1 MKGSTI
7 PADQMV
13 NLYRLIQQALPDTAC
28 RIIEVIAAHPGEGVS
43 TVVFGLAEAASN
55 VANARVLLCDATAE
69 RKNLRLFGVTNSL
82 PSLSEV
88 GSGNADMNQAIEH
101 KRATLTLRAP
111 GFLRKEVTFSLAS
124 AGISL
129 CAVAKAGT
137 ELEAAAQVDRLD
149 AVFMALRQ
157 QYDLILIDSPA
168 ITKSAL
174 GPALA
179 KKADRVVLVIEA
191 DRTRVPVVAAAART
205 IEVNGGRVLGAV
217 LNKRRFRIPRLFY
230 R

>member
-1 MKGSTI
+1 
-7 PADQMV
+7 MV
-13 NLYRLIQQALPDTAC
+13 NLYRMILQALPDTCC
-28 RIIEVIAAHPGEGVS
+28 RIIEVAAAHSGEGVS
-43 TVVFGLAEAASN
+43 TVVLGLAEAACN
-55 VANARVLLCDATAE
+55 VANARVLLCDATVD
-69 RKNLRLFGVTNSL
+69 RNNLRFFGVTPSL

-88 GSGNADMNQAIEH
+88 ASGGADARQAIEH
-101 KRATLTLRAP
+101 KRASLTLREP
-111 GFLRKEVTFSLAS
+111 GFLRKEITFSLAS

-129 CAVAKAGT
+129 CAVAKVGA
-137 ELEAAAQVDRLD
+137 ELELATHVDRLD
-149 AVFMALRQ
+149 PIFTTLRQ
-157 QYDLILIDSPA
+157 QYELILIDSPA
-168 ITKSAL
+168 ITESSL

-205 IEVNGGRVLGAV
+205 IEINGGQLLGAV